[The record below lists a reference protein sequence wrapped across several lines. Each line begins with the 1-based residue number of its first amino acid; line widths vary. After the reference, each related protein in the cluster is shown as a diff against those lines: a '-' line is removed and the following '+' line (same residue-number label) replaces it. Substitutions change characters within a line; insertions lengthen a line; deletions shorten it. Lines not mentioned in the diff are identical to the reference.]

1 MFCHLYTIRIFLKLS
16 TLLKIK
22 KSKIIRIKIQYLLHF
37 YLLTSK
43 INGIDKQM
51 EKIVMY
57 NAN

>member
-22 KSKIIRIKIQYLLHF
+22 KSKIIRIKIQYLIYF